1 MLCTSSFP
9 CSLHKA
15 LRRIIL
21 QQNCDLCNQRIPQE
35 TREMQ
40 TETLPFRPGFLTP
53 PRRIVF
59 LSAKWMLPF
68 SPSPSGFPP
77 PRRPSSNDS
86 CIFLPSH
93 CFPALPSSGRIAPPT
108 RQASYLFRS
117 EVRPASRIICR
128 LHLRPIKL
136 LIPSGLKSDRLFRS
150 NGALISDLSIYFSVQ
165 VGSQTRLL
173 TLKCM

>member
-1 MLCTSSFP
+1 MLFTQS
-9 CSLHKA
+9 
-15 LRRIIL
+15 
-21 QQNCDLCNQRIPQE
+21 
-35 TREMQ
+35 
-40 TETLPFRPGFLTP
+40 TP
-53 PRRIVF
+53 PNYLTTKLRSVQSKDSAGNKRNADRNPAVPSRFPHATAPHF
-59 LSAKWMLPF
+59 LPPRKMDASFFPF
-68 SPSPSGFPP
+68 PSGFPP

-86 CIFLPSH
+86 CIFLPSD
-93 CFPALPSSGRIAPPT
+93 CFSAPPSSGRIAPPT